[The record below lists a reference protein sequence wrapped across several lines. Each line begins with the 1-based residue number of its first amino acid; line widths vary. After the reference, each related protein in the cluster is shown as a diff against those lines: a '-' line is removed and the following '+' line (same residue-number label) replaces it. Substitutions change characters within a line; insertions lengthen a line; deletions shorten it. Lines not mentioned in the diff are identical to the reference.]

1 MKVAVVTGAAQGIGR
16 RTAEILAE
24 GGFALALI
32 DLREPSETLA
42 ALKNRNADGLSFAA
56 DITRENAISEFA
68 TAIDSRRGR
77 VDVLVNNAGISFI
90 AHAETIAAKDY
101 RRVLE

>member
-16 RTAEILAE
+16 RTAEILVE

-68 TAIDSRRGR
+68 TVRSSTSLRSPDWLA
-77 VDVLVNNAGISFI
+77 LPI
-90 AHAETIAAKDY
+90 APLTTLPSTD
-101 RRVLE
+101 